1 MLKKKSVNSRQI
13 SDVNSTISLSLSF
26 WIIHNSDDLKG
37 GGNTTVKTFLLQ
49 LILVNDMKLSVTY
62 TIEFSSN
69 QNQKHMIYEL
79 KVFIFSLCILSMP
92 QIRSMLVN
100 GESRLKT
107 NKFFKIFQFTS
118 TQYTSLKLLDF
129 FQALRIVD

>member
-49 LILVNDMKLSVTY
+49 LILGNDMKLSLTY
-62 TIEFSSN
+62 TIEFSSMLPGMRHFFFLHCSS
-69 QNQKHMIYEL
+69 KMIL
-79 KVFIFSLCILSMP
+79 
-92 QIRSMLVN
+92 
-100 GESRLKT
+100 
-107 NKFFKIFQFTS
+107 NK
-118 TQYTSLKLLDF
+118 
-129 FQALRIVD
+129 